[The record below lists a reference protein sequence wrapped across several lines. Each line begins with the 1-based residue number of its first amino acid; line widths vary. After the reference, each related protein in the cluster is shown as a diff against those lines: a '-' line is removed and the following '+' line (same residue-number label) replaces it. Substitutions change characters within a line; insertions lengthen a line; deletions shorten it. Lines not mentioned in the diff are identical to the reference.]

1 MTRRNQ
7 ARSKPPPRRAYIAS
21 WDRAKREKNIK
32 PRRKGGYRD
41 TLGSRVVARLST
53 ESKESTRFFFP
64 SLYSFES
71 PLISRGLRRRI
82 FAGERRSQLK
92 LSRIATFVSLPS
104 LCLKIGEFQ
113 SRGRAWKRIYPSCEK
128 FRSLCVPI
136 CKNFVTSCPPRVL
149 YKASTHHLRFI
160 HRGWKLLEFRIHR
173 LTQLRRL
180 CVSITVL
187 LSLLSSAPCFLE
199 CGGGRGWEGRWRGFK
214 RAVRIALLKGVKRRR
229 GVSNKYLFDERGSS
243 RNTRVFSSATL
254 FAHPTRF
261 TSAHDSLTPRLTPS
275 ACYGSS
281 RRDRERSGWDGWDGW
296 IERRVF

>member
-71 PLISRGLRRRI
+71 PLISHGLRRRI

-187 LSLLSSAPCFLE
+187 LSLLSSVPCFLE
-199 CGGGRGWEGRWRGFK
+199 CGRGG
-214 RAVRIALLKGVKRRR
+214 
-229 GVSNKYLFDERGSS
+229 DERGDEEVLKEQLESPFWKGWNAAAASRINTFSMNGEARETRESS
-243 RNTRVFSSATL
+243 RLPPSSRT
-254 FAHPTRF
+254 P
-261 TSAHDSLTPRLTPS
+261 HDSPAPTIRWLRAWLLLLATGL
-275 ACYGSS
+275 
-281 RRDRERSGWDGWDGW
+281 RDG
-296 IERRVF
+296 IENDLGGMGGTVE